1 VIPLL
6 ELSLHSSVPNPAPS
20 STSAEVPLKS
30 LCAEDNSSY
39 RRICQDLYAMLIW
52 LTHEIHNEELSLK
65 YLQEYNSPRPLDRQ
79 FLDTSHTHRQLPH
92 LRAQSWW
99 EESEVQLQFLSHI
112 QSNYLLI
119 KEEVMSLSAS
129 SAWGP
134 YLDIRLS
141 TNSNWDPFTSWD
153 SIPLYGDDQWNPNHC
168 PHLLPVTCSLLQQH
182 HQEFSSIFNRSGYQE
197 LLGPS
202 LLDQDYTEIP
212 TLGIKLYKV
221 WPHSR
226 IKPHMGSPGRLVH
239 SLGLVVPSNPR
250 STLTVGNVTKEWVEG
265 QFHHFDDSYVHSVDN
280 PNEKDIRIVLAF
292 VATHPDLRQRK
303 RKL

>member
-1 VIPLL
+1 
-6 ELSLHSSVPNPAPS
+6 
-20 STSAEVPLKS
+20 
-30 LCAEDNSSY
+30 
-39 RRICQDLYAMLIW
+39 MLIW
-52 LTHEIHNEELSLK
+52 LTHEIRNEELSNK
-65 YLQEYNSPRPLDRQ
+65 YLQAYNRPRPQGRR

-99 EESEVQLQFLSHI
+99 EESNVELKFLSHI

-119 KEEVMSLSAS
+119 KEEVLALSSSPSSSSA

-153 SIPLYGDDQWNPNHC
+153 SIPLYGDGQWNPNHC
-168 PHLLPVTCSLLQQH
+168 PHLLPITCSLLQQH
-182 HQEFSSIFNRSGYQE
+182 QEEFSVLFNRSGYQD
-197 LLGPS
+197 LLNAS
-202 LLDQDYTEIP
+202 LLEQDYTEIP

-239 SLGLVVPSNPR
+239 SLALLVPSPSSPSPGPGSR
-250 STLTVGNVTKEWVEG
+250 STLTVGNVTREWEEG
-265 QFHHFDDSYVHSVDN
+265 KFHHFDDSFVHSVDN
-280 PNEKDIRIVLAF
+280 PSDKEPRIVLAF
-292 VATHPDLRQRK
+292 VAIHPDLRLPVQSESQTQPSLTSSTRGAVSEDSE
-303 RKL
+303 L